1 MARATSTR
9 GSRTQCLWTYLKS
22 RCSVSPSFSG
32 KASNGSITMSPC
44 RRCST
49 SRTKKMAK
57 QVKLKAELRASV
69 GRSAVRK
76 LRARGLIPAVVYG
89 SNNKPQ
95 PLQVAARDINAM
107 MSHASGEN
115 VLVEL
120 EIAGEGSTRTALVQ
134 EVQHSPVSG
143 DIRHLD
149 FHAISMDQMIQAEVP
164 LEPIG
169 IAIGVKTF
177 GGLLE
182 QSLRALAIEC
192 LPANLPDRI
201 TVDVS
206 QLNIGDSIH
215 VRDIQFPPGVT
226 PKVQPDL
233 SAFSVVAPVVE
244 EEPVVAEAEAL
255 AVGPAVTTEKK
266 EEGEAATAPAA
277 AAKEKPSKE
286 KEQKK

>member
-1 MARATSTR
+1 
-9 GSRTQCLWTYLKS
+9 
-22 RCSVSPSFSG
+22 
-32 KASNGSITMSPC
+32 
-44 RRCST
+44 
-49 SRTKKMAK
+49 MAK
-57 QVKLKAELRASV
+57 QVKLKAEPRTNI

-76 LRARGLIPAVVYG
+76 LRARGLIPAVIYG
-89 SNNKPQ
+89 GNDKPQ
-95 PLQVAARDINAM
+95 PLQVATREINAM

-120 EIAGEGSTRTALVQ
+120 EIAGEGSSRTALVQ
-134 EVQHSPVSG
+134 EVQHSPVG
-143 DIRHLD
+143 GEIRHVD

-164 LEPIG
+164 LEPTG
-169 IAIGVKTF
+169 TAVGVKTF

-192 LPANLPDRI
+192 LPADLPDRI
-201 TVDVS
+201 TVDIS

-233 SAFSVVAPVVE
+233 TAFSVVEPLVE
-244 EEPVVAEAEAL
+244 EEPVVAEAEA
-255 AVGPAVTTEKK
+255 AAGPEVITEKK
-266 EEGEAATAPAA
+266 EEGEAAAPAP
-277 AAKEKPSKE
+277 AAKEKAPKE